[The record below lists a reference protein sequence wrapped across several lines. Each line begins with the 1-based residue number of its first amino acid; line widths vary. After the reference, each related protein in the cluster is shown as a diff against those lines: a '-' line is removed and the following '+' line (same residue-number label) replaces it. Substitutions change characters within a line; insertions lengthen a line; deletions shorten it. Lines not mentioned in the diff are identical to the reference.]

1 MRDLDYGIVG
11 HLPVNRD
18 HLRLDQGTV
27 EQLPVNEDN
36 LRMHHVFG
44 LL

>member
-1 MRDLDYGIVG
+1 MGDLDYGIVG

-18 HLRLDQGTV
+18 HLRSDQGTV
-27 EQLPVNEDN
+27 EQLPVNGDN
-36 LRMHHVFG
+36 LRKHHVLG